1 MSRKPEIAKKP
12 GVVIS
17 TRFDEDV
24 VEMMDL
30 LTDNRS
36 QYVRDAAW
44 DKINKDM
51 EHEDRENGSN

>member
-36 QYVRDAAW
+36 KYVRDAAW
-44 DKINKDM
+44 EKISKEMEEKD
-51 EHEDRENGSN
+51 E